1 MNSDDLLRGRRV
13 TFADIA
19 REAGVSVATVS
30 RALND
35 SPSVKRRTKQAIWQ
49 IARAYDYEF
58 RASMPA
64 GPSGADA
71 TIAVVVPAPQARDSR
86 VSDPFFL
93 ELLAG
98 IAEAARERN
107 ADLLISHLSPRA
119 ADDLD
124 YAMST
129 SRAKGVIFIGQSS
142 LHHAFNALAAR
153 DSRFVVWGA
162 EFPDAQYCA
171 IGSDNVAGGRRA
183 TAHLARLGRKRILFL
198 GDTEAPE
205 AEQRSRGYRQALA
218 QAGLPL
224 DESLIVPAHFEVHS
238 AEAATRSA
246 IARGPAFDAVFAASD
261 LIAIGAIRALTRSG
275 LDVPGDV
282 SVVGYDNI
290 TAAWLVSPQLT
301 TIDQDANLAGQVLVS
316 RLIDRGDGPAISER
330 LETSLIVRESCSQ
343 SHLCCRELVAGL
355 S

>member
-1 MNSDDLLRGRRV
+1 MNATRPPSRRSA
-13 TFADIA
+13 TLEDIA
-19 REAGVSVATVS
+19 RAAGVSVSTVS

-35 SPSVKRRTKQAIWQ
+35 NPSVKRRTKLAIWQ
-49 IARAYDYEF
+49 IARAHDYEF
-58 RASMPA
+58 RASMPV

-71 TIAVVVPAPQARDSR
+71 TIAVVVPTPQARESR

-107 ADLLISHLSPRA
+107 ADLIISHLSPRA
-119 ADDLD
+119 GGDLD

-129 SRAKGVIFIGQSS
+129 SRATGVIFIGQSS

-153 DSRFVVWGA
+153 DNRFVVWGA

-171 IGSDNVAGGRRA
+171 IGSDNLAGGRRA
-183 TAHLARLGRKRILFL
+183 TAHLLRLGRRRILFL

-205 AEQRSRGYRQALA
+205 AEQRCRGYKQALE
-218 QAGLPL
+218 QAGIGIDEELILP
-224 DESLIVPAHFEVHS
+224 VHFEVHS
-238 AEAATRSA
+238 GEAAVRSA
-246 IARGPAFDAVFAASD
+246 IARGLQFDAVFAASD

-275 LDVPGDV
+275 LSVPGDV

-290 TAAWLVSPQLT
+290 PAARLVTPQLT
-301 TIDQDANLAGQVLVS
+301 TIDQDAHLAGRMLVS
-316 RLIDRGDGPAISER
+316 KLIDRGDGPAISER
-330 LETSLIVRESCSQ
+330 LETSLLIRESC
-343 SHLCCRELVAGL
+343 GG
-355 S
+355 

>member
-1 MNSDDLLRGRRV
+1 MNATRSTSRRSA
-13 TFADIA
+13 TLEDIA
-19 REAGVSVATVS
+19 REAGVSVSTVS

-35 SPSVKRRTKQAIWQ
+35 SPSVKRRTKQQIWQ
-49 IARAYDYEF
+49 IARAHDYEF

-71 TIAVVVPAPQARDSR
+71 TIAVVVPAPQARESR
-86 VSDPFFL
+86 VADPFFL

-107 ADLLISHLSPRA
+107 ADLLISHLTPRA
-119 ADDLD
+119 GEDLE

-129 SRAKGVIFIGQSS
+129 SRATGVIFIGQSS
-142 LHHAFNALAAR
+142 LHHAFNALALR
-153 DSRFVVWGA
+153 DNRFVVWGA

-183 TAHLARLGRKRILFL
+183 TSHLVRLGRRRILFL

-218 QAGLPL
+218 QAGIPV
-224 DESLIVPAHFEVHS
+224 DDSLIVPAHFEVHS

-246 IARGPAFDAVFAASD
+246 IARGLTFDAVFAASD
-261 LIAIGAIRALTRSG
+261 LIAIGAVRALNRSG
-275 LDVPGDV
+275 LNVPADV

-290 TAAWLVSPQLT
+290 PAARLVTPQLT
-301 TIDQDANLAGQVLVS
+301 TIDQDANLAGRMLVS
-316 RLIDRGDGPAISER
+316 KLIDRGDGPAISER
-330 LETSLIVRESCSQ
+330 LETSLLIRESC
-343 SHLCCRELVAGL
+343 GG
-355 S
+355 

>member
-1 MNSDDLLRGRRV
+1 MDAPRIPSRRSA
-13 TFADIA
+13 TLEDIA
-19 REAGVSVATVS
+19 REAGVSVSTVS

-49 IARAYDYEF
+49 IARAHDYEF

-71 TIAVVVPAPQARDSR
+71 TIAVVVPAPQARESR

-98 IAEAARERN
+98 IAEAARDRN
-107 ADLLISHLSPRA
+107 ADLLVSHLSPRA
-119 ADDLD
+119 GSDLD
-124 YAMST
+124 YAMTT
-129 SRAKGVIFIGQSS
+129 SRATGVIFIGQSS

-162 EFPDAQYCA
+162 DFSDAQYCA

-183 TAHLARLGRKRILFL
+183 TSHLVRLGRRRILFL

-205 AEQRSRGYRQALA
+205 AEQRCRGYRQALG
-218 QAGLPL
+218 QAGIPV
-224 DESLIVPAHFEVHS
+224 DESLIIPAHFEVHS

-246 IARGPAFDAVFAASD
+246 IARGLKFDAVFAASD
-261 LIAIGAIRALTRSG
+261 LIAIGAIRALMRTG
-275 LDVPGDV
+275 ANIPADV

-290 TAAWLVSPQLT
+290 PAARLVTPQLT
-301 TIDQDANLAGQVLVS
+301 TIDQDANLAGRMLVS
-316 RLIDRGDGPAISER
+316 KLIDRGDGPAISER
-330 LETSLIVRESCSQ
+330 LETSLLIRESC
-343 SHLCCRELVAGL
+343 GG
-355 S
+355 